1 MNYEKAFTLGKLFIA
16 IILIVKII
24 AVIVI
29 VYLCVKLLNNPEII
43 GEFVGKILKGFETA
57 KQ

>member
-43 GEFVGKILKGFETA
+43 GEFVGKILKGFETV
-57 KQ
+57 K